1 MASRAAFDVVPP
13 VSARGVAGPSD
24 RGVGGADG
32 LACTLDAPVVC
43 LLEGGS
49 SGNSSRSIYLFLD
62 GIFLNSLMGG
72 WVAGW
77 SSGGAVSAGR
87 VLTMTSGERV
97 FDS

>member
-1 MASRAAFDVVPP
+1 MIPRAASDVVPP
-13 VSARGVAGPSD
+13 VSPPGVAGPSD
-24 RGVGGADG
+24 RCVGDG
-32 LACTLDAPVVC
+32 LVAF
-43 LLEGGS
+43 LLGGGS
-49 SGNSSRSIYLFLD
+49 SRCISLFVD
-62 GIFLNSLMGG
+62 GIFLNVLVGV